1 MRWLTHVFLSLAL
14 VKGPSLALRPIDDHT
29 DSGKCVGE
37 FIEGNSPF
45 VPERYFLFLD
55 LDPGRKNF
63 QGHVTIE
70 GALRGDVDWFALHS
84 VNLEVNNV
92 KLNGSAAVW
101 SLDHDIGILNISV
114 PQGGIRGNN
123 DFLAVEV
130 SFGGVFD
137 QDKGVIMQQ
146 YDEDDENRWVIF
158 THLEPIS
165 ARRVFPCVDLPKY
178 KARFDIT
185 VKNNFPG
192 RTVLSNMPIYSSDEY
207 AIRFETTPLM
217 STYLVSFV
225 VCDYSPVR
233 TGIDKDRGRRITSW
247 VPEEMKRKWGTRYI
261 GSLAPQLLHVL
272 ESYIGHKYNLP
283 KLDMFSVAN
292 KPGIGGMENW
302 GLIMYQKDSLMQG
315 KRSTVKDMERVI
327 FTISHELAHHWFGNS
342 VTVADWCGMWF
353 QEAIPTFLHGHIPFK
368 HSYDLD
374 MVNKIKWLARK
385 EVMRDECLIFDYS
398 GPLRNLDD
406 PKADKLFT
414 PLHYLKGASLLYMI
428 ESLVTPNVFQKAL
441 QSFYVK
447 YNDSY
452 ATEEELWEEVE
463 TAVGEGGVKGKR
475 KAPKTL
481 SEIMEGWV
489 TSVGHPIVVVNRK
502 ENGQLSLA
510 QRVCL
515 DTSALIVDGDW
526 WIPISYTTSSDPNF
540 VSTEPQRWVEPEPQD
555 FQNIN
560 VTLEDDEWIIFNVLG
575 SGFYRVQY
583 DDVTWKLLIDQL
595 KKDTAGDAE
604 EAVIPPINRAI
615 LIGDSFFTI
624 REGKDWVKTFEM
636 MDYVKN
642 ETSALVWDAL
652 YSHIELYYRSFPK
665 EMRDMFQ
672 KYVQFLVKPAF
683 LRAIDVQ
690 AWEKAFFRV
699 VESVNDRA
707 VREPVFDLSWDMKL
721 PAVKTFSSEVAL
733 QVLNR
738 SFDARMILKN
748 NVAGSK
754 ATLKVEIQ
762 QFMLYHWP
770 DECEDILSFIEKNK
784 DNIVEDDSE
793 LEEFQDYAV
802 NPPTICKNKTL
813 EIFGNITESPVNTF
827 YEDFGQEPLNWLV
840 NHQNEWI

>member
-1 MRWLTHVFLSLAL
+1 
-14 VKGPSLALRPIDDHT
+14 
-29 DSGKCVGE
+29 
-37 FIEGNSPF
+37 
-45 VPERYFLFLD
+45 
-55 LDPGRKNF
+55 
-63 QGHVTIE
+63 
-70 GALRGDVDWFALHS
+70 
-84 VNLEVNNV
+84 
-92 KLNGSAAVW
+92 
-101 SLDHDIGILNISV
+101 
-114 PQGGIRGNN
+114 
-123 DFLAVEV
+123 
-130 SFGGVFD
+130 
-137 QDKGVIMQQ
+137 
-146 YDEDDENRWVIF
+146 
-158 THLEPIS
+158 
-165 ARRVFPCVDLPKY
+165 
-178 KARFDIT
+178 
-185 VKNNFPG
+185 
-192 RTVLSNMPIYSSDEY
+192 
-207 AIRFETTPLM
+207 
-217 STYLVSFV
+217 
-225 VCDYSPVR
+225 
-233 TGIDKDRGRRITSW
+233 
-247 VPEEMKRKWGTRYI
+247 
-261 GSLAPQLLHVL
+261 
-272 ESYIGHKYNLP
+272 
-283 KLDMFSVAN
+283 
-292 KPGIGGMENW
+292 
-302 GLIMYQKDSLMQG
+302 
-315 KRSTVKDMERVI
+315 
-327 FTISHELAHHWFGNS
+327 
-342 VTVADWCGMWF
+342 
-353 QEAIPTFLHGHIPFK
+353 
-368 HSYDLD
+368 
-374 MVNKIKWLARK
+374 
-385 EVMRDECLIFDYS
+385 
-398 GPLRNLDD
+398 
-406 PKADKLFT
+406 
-414 PLHYLKGASLLYMI
+414 
-428 ESLVTPNVFQKAL
+428 
-441 QSFYVK
+441 
-447 YNDSY
+447 
-452 ATEEELWEEVE
+452 
-463 TAVGEGGVKGKR
+463 
-475 KAPKTL
+475 
-481 SEIMEGWV
+481 MEGWV

-707 VREPVFDLSWDMKL
+707 VREPVFDLSWDMKH